1 MNKLLI
7 VFTLVSF
14 LTSCAD
20 INKEQQLKR
29 IQQEQKRLDQLAE
42 QIKDKRMDEVSSL
55 KVNTMQTELK
65 IKQHLHLDTINL
77 DLAQQLD
84 AYKLMRKSINPITK
98 QLRQLR
104 TGIKEEKTVL
114 KLLAQDVELG
124 RGERQRF
131 DEFIKFEHNKVDQLA
146 ALTKEYLR
154 AKAQLF
160 EDYYALYP
168 PVNALANQLQ
178 EKAARQR
185 WNTSLLFSF

>member
-154 AKAQLF
+154 AKAKLF

-185 WNTSLLFSF
+185 

>member
-185 WNTSLLFSF
+185 